1 MTRTQ
6 VPIYNDNYHDQSDN
20 SSNETTKLALEI
32 ANLKRQNISQKMI
45 IDNMSKEMEI
55 VRHFSDIERLV
66 YEQRITEL
74 EKQLQEKNT
83 TFKV

>member
-6 VPIYNDNYHDQSDN
+6 VPIYNDNYQNQSDN